1 MKLADSLLQLVSVE
15 KVGAGSVVCRR
26 RGGGGGG
33 GGRSG
38 GGGGLGL
45 GLSPSVEALLRR
57 VFGLLAES
65 TTGSGHALQNN
76 RFDVCKLVAQF
87 FELVDRFFNSLNK
100 ILN

>member
-26 RGGGGGG
+26 RGGGGG

-87 FELVDRFFNSLNK
+87 LELVVRFFNLLNK

>member
-33 GGRSG
+33 GG
-38 GGGGLGL
+38 LGR

-87 FELVDRFFNSLNK
+87 FELVDRF
-100 ILN
+100 